1 VSLVEVAVPAPLLKT
16 LTYRVPDRLIGMAV
30 PGARVRVELGSR
42 RVIGMVWSET
52 REVPEGAVLKELLA
66 VIDPPGQPAVTP
78 DVLAT
83 MQWMADYYVAP
94 PGDTMRAALPAALAP
109 EHVDRD
115 EPRGAPARTRVV
127 TISSLGT
134 KGDLDEFKRA
144 PAQRRVIEQ
153 ARDGVARAPAE
164 LARLAETSVG
174 VVGKLVQAGWLD
186 LTEAAVASAAPE
198 QVEFPVQ
205 RPAQLSSAQR
215 TALESIAIA
224 IERNAYAAFVLF
236 GVTGSGKTEVYLRA
250 AELCLMRQGSALFL
264 VPEIG
269 LTPGLA
275 HALSA
280 RFGPDVAVLHSGLS
294 DTQRY
299 QAWEQVRQGRTRLVV
314 GARSALFAP
323 LVRLGLIVVDEE
335 HDAGYKQEESPR
347 YHARDLALVRA
358 REVGAVVILGS
369 ATPALESWTL
379 SSAGKAAR
387 LELPERVSGG
397 ALATIELVDMR
408 TEFRET
414 GQDQTLSRGLITAIA
429 TTLERGEQAMVLLN
443 RRGYTR
449 TLRCRACGLAESC
462 SACSVSLTWHLVG
475 ERLRCH
481 YCGAHRPRPTHCT
494 QCGSPHLIDL
504 GSGTQRV
511 ESVLRQRFPQ
521 ARLARLDRD
530 TARRR
535 TELASTLQRFARG
548 EIDVLIGTQMIA
560 KGHHFPAVT
569 LVGVVAADAALAMPD
584 FRATERTFQLLTQV
598 AGRAGRGER
607 PGRTL
612 FQVSLPDHPVVQ
624 AALTQDYVPF
634 ATRELAAR
642 ALLRFPPDSAL
653 GLILVRDEN
662 QTRAFE
668 RAGQLAESLRRAGEG
683 HLAVL
688 GPMAAP
694 LSKLRGQWRVQLL
707 LRARKRRRLV
717 TAVRHAVLEQIGAE
731 SALPS
736 WLTIDIDPQAML

>member
-1 VSLVEVAVPAPLLKT
+1 
-16 LTYRVPDRLIGMAV
+16 
-30 PGARVRVELGSR
+30 
-42 RVIGMVWSET
+42 
-52 REVPEGAVLKELLA
+52 
-66 VIDPPGQPAVTP
+66 
-78 DVLAT
+78 
-83 MQWMADYYVAP
+83 
-94 PGDTMRAALPAALAP
+94 
-109 EHVDRD
+109 
-115 EPRGAPARTRVV
+115 
-127 TISSLGT
+127 
-134 KGDLDEFKRA
+134 
-144 PAQRRVIEQ
+144 
-153 ARDGVARAPAE
+153 
-164 LARLAETSVG
+164 
-174 VVGKLVQAGWLD
+174 
-186 LTEAAVASAAPE
+186 
-198 QVEFPVQ
+198 
-205 RPAQLSSAQR
+205 
-215 TALESIAIA
+215 
-224 IERNAYAAFVLF
+224 
-236 GVTGSGKTEVYLRA
+236 
-250 AELCLMRQGSALFL
+250 
-264 VPEIG
+264 
-269 LTPGLA
+269 
-275 HALSA
+275 
-280 RFGPDVAVLHSGLS
+280 
-294 DTQRY
+294 
-299 QAWEQVRQGRTRLVV
+299 
-314 GARSALFAP
+314 
-323 LVRLGLIVVDEE
+323 
-335 HDAGYKQEESPR
+335 
-347 YHARDLALVRA
+347 
-358 REVGAVVILGS
+358 
-369 ATPALESWTL
+369 
-379 SSAGKAAR
+379 
-387 LELPERVSGG
+387 
-397 ALATIELVDMR
+397 
-408 TEFRET
+408 
-414 GQDQTLSRGLITAIA
+414 
-429 TTLERGEQAMVLLN
+429 
-443 RRGYTR
+443 
-449 TLRCRACGLAESC
+449 
-462 SACSVSLTWHLVG
+462 
-475 ERLRCH
+475 
-481 YCGAHRPRPTHCT
+481 
-494 QCGSPHLIDL
+494 LIDL